1 MFSPTGIN
9 IKQYIVSVSNVKYIT
24 SQPEDDDV
32 VKSLPSNFTFEV
44 ICEQQELQQNIENC
58 IFDSTDWYVDDYTY
72 EVKSE
77 NFVTS
82 L

>member
-1 MFSPTGIN
+1 
-9 IKQYIVSVSNVKYIT
+9 
-24 SQPEDDDV
+24 
-32 VKSLPSNFTFEV
+32 SLPSNFTFEV